1 MRNLRFLAL
10 YLLCLGT
17 VRAESLDGIGT
28 PLDNRVI
35 AGTEVRFKVA
45 LSGAKDNVKIARAKD
60 GSLVFYCQTP
70 RPRHR
75 SSVDAG

>member
-1 MRNLRFLAL
+1 MRSLRFLAL

-45 LSGAKDNVKIARAKD
+45 LSGAKDNVKIARRTA
-60 GSLVFYCQTP
+60 
-70 RPRHR
+70 R
-75 SSVDAG
+75 SCLLSIASAQAPIVC